1 MVNETVLSEL
11 ILSGLSDLEWLQLPL
26 FLFFLFIYLMTVIS
40 NSVIL
45 LLVCKDSH
53 LKTPMYF
60 FLGCLACLD
69 MCCSS
74 VTAPRML
81 YDIHTK
87 RRVISMAA
95 CITQLFFFIYFA
107 ICEMFLLAVMSYDRY
122 FAVCYPLYYLQ
133 IMHSKLCVQILAG
146 ILFLAL
152 VCTLA
157 HTLCVLRLNFCRSN
171 IVENFFCD
179 LPQLF
184 QLSCTDISI
193 NMLVIL
199 LLGVFLG
206 VGSLAMTFLPYIRIF
221 ATVLN
226 IREKNMK
233 QKAISTCIT
242 HLAVVFIFYGT
253 LFFNYFRPATNYN
266 FTQGRLVSVFYTVFT
281 PLFNPFV
288 YSLRNQEFKTAIR
301 RALKCLRILNK
312 NICSSSS

>member
-1 MVNETVLSEL
+1 MVNETVLSEF
-11 ILSGLSDLEWLQLPL
+11 ILSGLSDLEGLQLPL

-60 FLGCLACLD
+60 VLGCLACLD

-74 VTAPRML
+74 VTAPRMP

-107 ICEMFLLAVMSYDRY
+107 ICEMFLLAVMSYD
-122 FAVCYPLYYLQ
+122 
-133 IMHSKLCVQILAG
+133 
-146 ILFLAL
+146 
-152 VCTLA
+152 
-157 HTLCVLRLNFCRSN
+157 RSN

-226 IREKNMK
+226 IQEKNMK
-233 QKAISTCIT
+233 QKAFSTCIT

-253 LFFNYFRPATNYN
+253 LLFNYFRPATNYN
-266 FTQGRLVSVFYTVFT
+266 FTQGRLVSVFYTVFM
-281 PLFNPFV
+281 PLLNPYV
-288 YSLRNQEFKTAIR
+288 YSLRNQEFKTALR
-301 RALKCLRILNK
+301 RTLKCLRILNK